1 MGKRYKM
8 AIILLS
14 VVMIV
19 GCSSSQP
26 KMERMDFQ
34 AAMELKVPEP
44 AVGDRPKIL
53 FVGNS
58 HTFYN
63 NFSTMFV
70 NIINA
75 FGHKS
80 KVSELSTAYYSL
92 KKYADTEDRGGALLE
107 QALST
112 QEWDFVVLQES
123 TNLTLADFAEE
134 EMFPSTRI
142 LDEKIKA
149 CGGQTIF
156 FMTWAPKDGIKKE
169 KREDIQTQMATS
181 YISIANELDG
191 LLIPAG
197 ISFMRCA
204 ELYPEI
210 ELWDPDGHHPSLAGS
225 YLAACTAYA
234 VLYQESPEHCSYIA
248 DLDKEHALKLQQIA
262 AELVLN

>member
-1 MGKRYKM
+1 M
-8 AIILLS
+8 
-14 VVMIV
+14 
-19 GCSSSQP
+19 
-26 KMERMDFQ
+26 
-34 AAMELKVPEP
+34 
-44 AVGDRPKIL
+44 
-53 FVGNS
+53 
-58 HTFYN
+58 
-63 NFSTMFV
+63 
-70 NIINA
+70 
-75 FGHKS
+75 
-80 KVSELSTAYYSL
+80 
-92 KKYADTEDRGGALLE
+92 
-107 QALST
+107 
-112 QEWDFVVLQES
+112 
-123 TNLTLADFAEE
+123 TLADFAEE
-134 EMFPSTRI
+134 EMFPSARI